1 MDWSRRMI
9 CCKRI
14 SKEIMPNPIQL
25 RLTFPPSAN
34 RMYRNIGPKR
44 TIMSKVYR
52 DWKAFNTGS
61 INIKKGFTHPSAVS
75 IELALTPPDKRKRDL
90 DNYIKPVLDALEAS
104 GALENDNMVKR
115 LNVFWRKENKERSG
129 VFCTIKECCPTN

>member
-1 MDWSRRMI
+1 MMLDAM
-9 CCKRI
+9 
-14 SKEIMPNPIQL
+14 QL

-52 DWKAFNTGS
+52 DWKALNSQS
-61 INIKKGFTHPSAVS
+61 IVVRKGFRLPSIVEV
-75 IELALTPPDKRKRDL
+75 ELALTPPDKRKRDL
-90 DNYIKPVLDALEAS
+90 DNYIKPVLDVLEQS

-115 LNVFWRKENKERSG
+115 LNVFWKKENKQLAG
-129 VFCTIKECCPTN
+129 VFCTIKECLPTN